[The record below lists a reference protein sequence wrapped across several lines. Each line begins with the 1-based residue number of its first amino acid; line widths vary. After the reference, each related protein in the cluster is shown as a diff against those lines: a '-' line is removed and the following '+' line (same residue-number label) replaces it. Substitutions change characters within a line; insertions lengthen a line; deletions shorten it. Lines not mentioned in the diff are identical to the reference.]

1 MERLQSIDLLKIIA
15 MFGVI
20 SLHSTMLYIT
30 PGATGLADIVYDMG
44 VISVPLFFMVSG
56 FFLIPRRRTMKY
68 CLMKSLKYIRFIVS
82 MVLLFWVGYSLFFG
96 LDVALLVKWLTG
108 TLLTHGPFGVF
119 WYLWAVILCLL
130 ITPLL
135 NSLFSSHSRL
145 YTALLL
151 ALWLLCTLIFSNTM
165 QGGLFEARIPALAK
179 VYAWFFFYMLGGELS
194 RRDVPRIPVAIPLLL
209 FAFAIFYMEY
219 CGRRVGSE
227 YASVFYLSVP
237 VTVLCIVLFLYF
249 KGLNIIGNKAVQA
262 LSQTFLP
269 VYAVHNVII
278 QFLPRFYDGLCIAPL
293 INWVVIS
300 LLSVAFGL
308 VVNKLPYV
316 NKLFKA

>member
-68 CLMKSLKYIRFIVS
+68 CLTKSLKYIRFIVS
-82 MVLLFWVGYSLFFG
+82 MVLLFWAGYSLFFG

-135 NSLFSSHSRL
+135 NSLFSRHARL

-151 ALWLLCTLIFSNTM
+151 ALWLLCTFIFSNTM

-194 RRDVPRIPVAIPLLL
+194 RRDVPRIPVVIPLLL

-249 KGLNIIGNKAVQA
+249 KGLNISGNKAVQA